1 MATVEFGRSLG
12 SILCPVISIL
22 YVADLRSELQCD
34 CYQYADD
41 MTFYFHSKPCDL
53 NSSAD
58 HINKALT
65 SLRDYSK
72 NCNMALNSSKTNWML
87 ISTPQMARYHSLEER
102 KLPIACGD
110 TPLKRISCTKLLGVH
125 VDQHLTSKTL
135 VNKWLYDEI
144 LPEYLKLN
152 VHKISAY
159 SLRSSFAP
167 VLPIPRESGTQ

>member
-1 MATVEFGRSLG
+1 MQIDDKKSDMATVEFGRSLG

-22 YVADLRSELQCD
+22 YVADLQGELQCD

-87 ISTPQMARYHSLEER
+87 FFHSTDSAISQFRRTKTSYRLWRYSTKTDFLHKAIGCKRGPAPDLED
-102 KLPIACGD
+102 A
-110 TPLKRISCTKLLGVH
+110 
-125 VDQHLTSKTL
+125 
-135 VNKWLYDEI
+135 
-144 LPEYLKLN
+144 
-152 VHKISAY
+152 
-159 SLRSSFAP
+159 
-167 VLPIPRESGTQ
+167 